1 MLPQNLRIFL
11 KDGLKNEKL
20 NVVLLKKQI
29 SDIEN
34 FSLNFNR

>member
-34 FSLNFNR
+34 FSLNFYR